1 MLEAHQLSKQ
11 GGIIKLFEGT
21 SQGAI
26 KGWETRRGMSG
37 PQLDKTVEDRVAAR
51 GVKDSKVYLNDHV
64 KETIRNPKLGERLY
78 AAAAWMNGDRD
89 DALSDMWDD
98 RKNPS
103 PGRAEIV
110 KNARIKAEEE
120 IKAIHEVSVQY
131 HEKAGAPKRIYR
143 GITEGQT
150 VAKGA
155 SFWTSSK
162 EMASQFAGE
171 KGTVVGIDFDPKS
184 VIYSSHALNVGKN
197 YYSEVKKVSG
207 IEDAD
212 EFLMYHKTQPKETYR
227 GPGKKSG
234 AWLRRDVVD

>member
-1 MLEAHQLSKQ
+1 MEVLL
-11 GGIIKLFEGT
+11 EGT

-37 PQLDKTVEDRVAAR
+37 PQLDKRVEERAAAR
-51 GVKDSKVYLNDHV
+51 GVKDATNFTHDSV
-64 KETIRNPKLGERLY
+64 KEVIKNPRAGASLY
-78 AAAAWMNGDRD
+78 AAAAWMNGDRE
-89 DALSDMWDD
+89 DALPDSWDD

-103 PGRAEIV
+103 PGRAQIV
-110 KNARIKAEEE
+110 KDARIKSEEAV
-120 IKAIHEVSVQY
+120 KALHEVSVEHHAKY
-131 HEKAGAPKRIYR
+131 GAPKTLYR

-150 VAKGA
+150 VSRGA

-171 KGTVVGIDFDPKS
+171 KGTVVGVPFDPKS
-184 VIYSSHALNVGKN
+184 LVYSSHAIAAGKN
-197 YYSEVKKVSG
+197 YYQKVKEVSG
-207 IEDAD
+207 IKDAD
-212 EFLMYHKTQPKETYR
+212 EFLIYHKTQPKEVYR